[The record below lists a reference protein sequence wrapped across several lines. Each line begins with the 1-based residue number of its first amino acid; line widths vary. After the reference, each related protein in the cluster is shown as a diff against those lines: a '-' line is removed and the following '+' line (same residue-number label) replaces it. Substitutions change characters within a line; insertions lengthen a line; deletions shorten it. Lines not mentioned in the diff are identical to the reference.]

1 MGIEKPVKNM
11 YKGQDKTTGVY
22 KIAAKIIKKVK
33 SGSSYKT
40 QLYQAQYPVRI
51 HQLYNQFR
59 KEILYYICIRC
70 PVLMPFC
77 PQKYTLRK

>member
-1 MGIEKPVKNM
+1 MVYEKPTKKMNKNE
-11 YKGQDKTTGVY
+11 DKTSGLY

-51 HQLYNQFR
+51 Y
-59 KEILYYICIRC
+59 
-70 PVLMPFC
+70 
-77 PQKYTLRK
+77 